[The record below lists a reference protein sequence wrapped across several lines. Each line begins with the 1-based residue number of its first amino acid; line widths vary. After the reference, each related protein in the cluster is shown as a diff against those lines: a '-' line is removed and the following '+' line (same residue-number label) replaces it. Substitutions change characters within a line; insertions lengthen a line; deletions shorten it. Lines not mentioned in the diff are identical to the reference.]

1 MRSFCHVD
9 LMDLPVDFHGHDEV
23 GVRHGLERRVN
34 QGLVEIDD
42 ETDSR
47 PFSFVQCRQER
58 FVVALEQNRN
68 DQTSSMRANA
78 VKLNFEGEFL

>member
-9 LMDLPVDFHGHDEV
+9 LVDLPVDFHGHDEV
-23 GVRHGLERRVN
+23 GVRHGLERRMD

-47 PFSFVQCRQER
+47 PFSFVQCRQES
-58 FVVALEQNRN
+58 FVSALEHNR
-68 DQTSSMRANA
+68 DDRHSLDAR
-78 VKLNFEGEFL
+78 ERG